1 MSFGQFIEIKPQLLK
16 RIESALNASAY
27 RDAIENSSKYNN
39 QLVKERKTRLP
50 FIDHQTRVA
59 QRNCFLWMHRWER
72 MPGLNHGVVYSYPSR
87 EWHRKRRSYLIN
99 PSESG
104 KSSKESEASSS
115 KDSNIVNIDKIVKN
129 EVNESSLDKYDLS
142 KDNWLHDFGDETSPP
157 DAGEI
162 DEVNSSDSSGE
173 YTPRKRRKKREPT
186 KPKRKVSLCQS
197 QSQHSVPTTSSAS
210 TSQPPSSRNT
220 TTTETNEDNISTIS
234 TTTAAATTTKPTSNR
249 EKDKEKDKDKASP
262 SKYCD
267 FCLGDSDENKKTSS
281 AEKMI
286 SCSDC
291 GRSAHPTCLQFTSR
305 MVLSIKKYRWQCI
318 ECKSCAVC
326 GTSDNDEQLLFCDDC
341 DRGYHMYCLDPPI
354 NEPPEGSWSCKLC
367 IAAYH
372 GKPK

>member
-16 RIESALNASAY
+16 RIESALNASTY

-39 QLVKERKTRLP
+39 QLVKERQTRLP

-59 QRNCFLWMHRWER
+59 QRDCFLWMHRWER
-72 MPGLNHGVVYSYPSR
+72 MPGFSHGVIYSYPSR
-87 EWHRKRRSYLIN
+87 KWLRKKRSYLIDPAEGN
-99 PSESG
+99 ASN
-104 KSSKESEASSS
+104 KECEGSNR
-115 KDSNIVNIDKIVKN
+115 DSNIVNVEKIVKN
-129 EVNESSLDKYDLS
+129 EINESSLDKYDLS
-142 KDNWLHDFGDETSPP
+142 KDNWLHDFEDESSPP

-173 YTPRKRRKKREPT
+173 YTPRKRRKKREPI
-186 KPKRKVSLCQS
+186 KRRRNQNSHHSQNQS
-197 QSQHSVPTTSSAS
+197 THPNSSQNQPQHSVPTSSAS
-210 TSQPPSSRNT
+210 SQPTSSRNNLI
-220 TTTETNEDNISTIS
+220 TETNEDI
-234 TTTAAATTTKPTSNR
+234 KPIN
-249 EKDKEKDKDKASP
+249 KDKASP

-267 FCLGDSDENKKTSS
+267 FCLGDSDENKKTAS

-291 GRSAHPTCLQFTSR
+291 GRSAHPTCLQFTPR
-305 MVLSIKKYRWQCI
+305 MVTSIKKYRWQCI
-318 ECKSCAVC
+318 ECKSCAIC

-367 IAAYH
+367 ITAYH
-372 GKPK
+372 ASKK